1 MRRSGMRF
9 ISITVILV
17 LPILAFAQ
25 SNPGMADYWERQKR
39 YALEQMDAAARDR
52 SQCRSTY
59 RTATGISACESSAHQ
74 WRVYWNERYMEGARE
89 YEKVR

>member
-1 MRRSGMRF
+1 MRF
-9 ISITVILV
+9 ISSTVILV

-25 SNPGMADYWERQKR
+25 SNPVMADYWEQQKR
-39 YALEQMDAAARDR
+39 SALERMDAAARDR

-59 RTATGISACESSAHQ
+59 RTATGISACESSADK
-74 WRVYWNERYMEGARE
+74 WRAYWNERYMEGTRE